1 MCLILGKVNFT
12 MLRITLLD
20 LLLRAAPES
29 FLFVVS
35 SYIFSHKKFAVNSI
49 IKSSIIM
56 ALSIYLIRLLPIQFG
71 VHIILN
77 MTVYLI
83 LLININ
89 KIGCKRSIEYAMVL
103 MAMLSTSELLNI
115 AVVNILCED
124 SFNIIIKNDFHKNLY
139 FAPSL
144 ILFIV
149 GISLYYNLFCKHKRG
164 GNFDV
169 IGRTGIK

>member
-1 MCLILGKVNFT
+1 
-12 MLRITLLD
+12 MLKITLLD
-20 LLLRAAPES
+20 LLLRATPES
-29 FLFVVS
+29 FLFVIS
-35 SYIFSHKKFAVNSI
+35 SYIFSHKKFAINSI
-49 IKSSIIM
+49 IKSSVIM

-77 MTVYLI
+77 MTVYII
-83 LLININ
+83 LLINVN
-89 KIGCKRSIEYAMVL
+89 KIEYKRGIEYALVL

-115 AVVNILCED
+115 VVVNILCEE
-124 SFNIIIKNDFHKNLY
+124 SFSMVIKNDIHKNIY

-149 GISLYYNLFCKHKRG
+149 GIFSYNNLFCRHKRG